1 MVKEMKKT
9 ICTFCSM
16 GCGVSF
22 GVNDNNVMGI
32 AYDMEHPVNKG
43 SLCPRGH
50 YIFDLLNHPARLSSP
65 MINMGKKF
73 MPTSWEAALAD
84 VKTCL
89 EKANGDEIGIIVNG
103 NSSLEDLYA
112 AAKFAESLKTSNLE
126 ITDVYPDE
134 NVEGASYAS
143 FDEIAK
149 MDTLIILG
157 DILTKAPCFSKY
169 IDAVKYAKKGNQIV
183 VIDTAES
190 RTSWFATK
198 FIKVHATSKDELN
211 AAVKEAEQIL
221 AKSGSGAVI
230 TSSSVDDPT
239 IEAAGKALAA
249 RTNKKFLGFH
259 YTGNAVGA
267 RKILNSFKTS
277 NVKQALLDGKLKV
290 LLLLG
295 ASLSA
300 DEIEAAKKINCLVV
314 ADVLDTEAALAARIV
329 LPAALH
335 AEAMGTFVSCS
346 ETVNNL
352 KPVVKAYGQSKTYAE
367 ILSGLTKEDLSLDNV
382 DKLLK
387 VEPKT
392 TSKGSLD
399 KLMQPREENILH
411 TWDDTISKRMAWAKN
426 NG

>member
-1 MVKEMKKT
+1 MTIEQKKT
-9 ICTFCSM
+9 VCTYCSM

-22 GVNDNNVMGI
+22 GVEDNNVNGI

-73 MPTSWEAALAD
+73 MPTSWEAAAGE
-84 VKTCL
+84 VKACM
-89 EKANGDEIGIIVNG
+89 EKASGDEIGIIVNG

-134 NVEGASYAS
+134 NVEGAKNAS

-149 MDTLIILG
+149 MDTLVILG
-157 DILTKAPCFSKY
+157 DVLTKAPCFSKY

-183 VIDTAES
+183 VIDTAKS

-198 FIKVHATSKDELN
+198 FIKVHASSKDELN
-211 AAVKEAEQIL
+211 AALKQAEQIL

-249 RTNKKFLGFH
+249 RTNKKFLGLH

-267 RKILNSFKTS
+267 RKILNSFKTA
-277 NVKQALLDGKLKV
+277 NVKQALLDGNLKV
-290 LLLLG
+290 LILLG
-295 ASLSA
+295 ASLDA
-300 DEIEAAKKINCLVV
+300 DALEAAKKINCLVV
-314 ADVLDTEAALAARIV
+314 ADVLDTDAALAAHIV
-329 LPAALH
+329 LPVATH
-335 AEAMGTFVSCS
+335 AEALGTFVSCN
-346 ETVNNL
+346 ETVNHL
-352 KPVVKAYGQSKTYAE
+352 KPVAKAYGQSKTYAE
-367 ILSGLTKEDLSLDNV
+367 ILSGLTKADLTLGNV
-382 DKLLK
+382 NKLLK
-387 VEPKT
+387 AQPKA

-411 TWDDTISKRMAWAKN
+411 TWDAIISKRMAWAKN